1 MLRNELNPLKIIV
14 SMRLKLFLLSAI
26 VSVGAYA
33 QTTKEYMMEHI
44 MLTSGNYVPYPSEFP
59 AQTKAPKGYKPFYI
73 SHYGRHGSRYHHTAK
88 DYKNMYE
95 MFAKA
100 DSANALTEKG
110 KSVRQRFEQ
119 MYNLYY
125 DRAGDLTTKGA
136 MQHRGI
142 AERMYKSFPEV
153 FKKNANIDVKS
164 STSVRC
170 VMSMDAFCQQLK
182 AMEPT
187 LQITNESS
195 KRLMYYLANDPMEDK
210 NKRLARKEWSEP
222 FGNLHYRLIHPT
234 RMVNLLFSDKEY
246 VNKNIDTIA
255 FMRKFYEIKGS
266 LLSDDSPINFD
277 DVWTK
282 EEMYNNWVVQNAWW
296 YGAYGPCPMTLNR
309 SRYFAS
315 DLMMHIINDADEALQ
330 SGKVQ
335 ANLRFGHD
343 TALLP
348 LTALLAVTGC
358 GDQVTDLDSLLHY
371 WNEYRIIPMAANVQF
386 IFYRSKKNPDV
397 LVKVMLNERE
407 VNLPLKSECAPY
419 YKWSEVRKYYM
430 DILNKKE

>member
-1 MLRNELNPLKIIV
+1 MKIKML
-14 SMRLKLFLLSAI
+14 LLSAA
-26 VSVGAYA
+26 VSVSVCA
-33 QTTKEYMMEHI
+33 QTTKEYMMDHI

-59 AQTKAPKGYKPFYI
+59 EQTKAPKGYKPFYI
-73 SHYGRHGSRYHHTAK
+73 SHYGRHGSRYHHTAV

-95 MFAKA
+95 LFAKA
-100 DSANALTEKG
+100 DSAKALTEKG
-110 KSVRQRFEQ
+110 KSVKDRFEQ
-119 MYNLYY
+119 MYTLYY
-125 DRAGDLTTKGA
+125 DRAGDLTTKGVQ
-136 MQHRGI
+136 QHRGI
-142 AERMYKSFPEV
+142 ADRMYHSFPEV
-153 FKKNANIDVKS
+153 FKKNAIVDVKS

-182 AMEPT
+182 SLEPT
-187 LQITNESS
+187 LQISNESS

-210 NKRLARKEWSEP
+210 NKRLALKEWNDA
-222 FGNLHYRLIHPT
+222 FGDLHYRLIHPT
-234 RMVNLLFSDKEY
+234 RMINQLFSDKNY
-246 VNKNIDTIA
+246 VEKNIDTIP

-309 SRYFAS
+309 SRYFAN
-315 DLMMHIINDADEALQ
+315 DLLKNILTEADSAVK

-335 ANLRFGHD
+335 AHLRFGHD

-348 LTALLAVTGC
+348 LTALLAVSGC
-358 GDQVTDLDSLLHY
+358 GDQIRDLDSLLHY
-371 WNEYRIIPMAANVQF
+371 WNEYRIIPMAANIQF
-386 IFYRSKKNPDV
+386 IFYKSKKNPDV

-407 VNLPLKSECAPY
+407 VNLPIKSDMAPF
-419 YKWSEVRKYYM
+419 YKWEEVKKYYE
-430 DILNKKE
+430 DIMNKNE